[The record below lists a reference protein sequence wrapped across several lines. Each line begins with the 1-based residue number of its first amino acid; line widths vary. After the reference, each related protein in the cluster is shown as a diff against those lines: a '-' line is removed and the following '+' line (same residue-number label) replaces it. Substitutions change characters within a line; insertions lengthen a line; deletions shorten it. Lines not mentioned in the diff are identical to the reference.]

1 MITAHA
7 LPAPTL
13 PKAFPPQ
20 PHTTNQT
27 APTHRSIARDRTSGP
42 RPFAIHPNFPP
53 ACALRLPYRPKP
65 TSPPIP
71 HAKPLRDEP
80 TPVHT
85 VRRQPSA
92 VATPR
97 PPPPPTARGGLQN
110 KTLHHA
116 LVFTRAPLPPS
127 LPLPP
132 PLSLASRVSRS
143 RAPLRPP
150 GETHWTGP
158 PHNIRRKKAKP
169 LLSALDRAP
178 TLLPSCPLGVWQ
190 TYHRGR

>member
-13 PKAFPPQ
+13 PKACPPQ

-53 ACALRLPYRPKP
+53 ACAPRLPYRPKP

-71 HAKPLRDEP
+71 HAKPHRETSRPL
-80 TPVHT
+80 HT

-97 PPPPPTARGGLQN
+97 PPPPPTARGGLRN
-110 KTLHHA
+110 KALHHA
-116 LVFTRAPLPPS
+116 PVITG
-127 LPLPP
+127 
-132 PLSLASRVSRS
+132 
-143 RAPLRPP
+143 APLRSV
-150 GETHWTGP
+150 
-158 PHNIRRKKAKP
+158 
-169 LLSALDRAP
+169 SARAP
-178 TLLPSCPLGVWQ
+178 ALFCAPPARAWRGSLLGEAMEVRSHTPARHACAPPPPPPPARRMARCSARPWE
-190 TYHRGR
+190 